1 MADSSSSTHDL
12 CVARPNCSHI
22 ALIIAVGERS
32 VVDIADY
39 LDVRVFVKPE
49 TCMWRYFVIVQ
60 DDEIPDRFVVW
71 IAIWSNGEMMPSP

>member
-1 MADSSSSTHDL
+1 VADPGTRAHHLYIAGPD
-12 CVARPNCSHI
+12 CSRI

-39 LDVRVFVKPE
+39 LDVRVLVKPE
-49 TCMWRYFVIVQ
+49 TCMWRNFVIVQ